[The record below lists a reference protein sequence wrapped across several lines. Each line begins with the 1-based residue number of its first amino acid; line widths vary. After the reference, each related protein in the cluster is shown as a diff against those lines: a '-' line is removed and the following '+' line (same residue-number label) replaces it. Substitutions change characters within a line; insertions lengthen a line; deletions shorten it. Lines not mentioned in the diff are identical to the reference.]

1 MRSNQS
7 LALGIG
13 TAMLVL
19 LAAPA
24 AQAQSVT
31 FSDITDAV
39 PGRFFNAAASA
50 PDPNNPNTLVIGFN
64 SGLDPSNWKLNDFRA
79 STAPFSHLTASD
91 TLSARIHAPEGYYIS
106 KVTYSQRG
114 TGFVLRTG
122 RAAGASNWVVDDMA
136 DDLGT
141 YATNP
146 SLTRTVDLTGMNK
159 TFVPVSITTGL
170 FAFSTPTLG
179 AAQVAVTSAHITVE
193 VLPIE
198 QPSEPAIEEPLD
210 EAIKDPVEEAI
221 KEPTEGS
228 AGGTTVIPG

>member
-1 MRSNQS
+1 MRSKQA
-7 LALGIG
+7 LAFAVGI
-13 TAMLVL
+13 AL

-24 AQAQSVT
+24 AYAQSVT

-91 TLSARIHAPEGYYIS
+91 TLSARIHAPEGYYIA

-114 TGFVLRTG
+114 TGLVLRTG

-170 FAFSTPTLG
+170 FAFSTPALG
-179 AAQVAVTSAHITVE
+179 AAQVAVTSAQIAVE
-193 VLPIE
+193 LLPIE
-198 QPSEPAIEEPLD
+198 QPIEQ
-210 EAIKDPVEEAI
+210 PVEQAVDDPTDGGI
-221 KEPTEGS
+221 GEPR
-228 AGGTTVIPG
+228 

>member
-1 MRSNQS
+1 MKSNQA
-7 LALGIG
+7 LAFAVGI
-13 TAMLVL
+13 ALLVL

-50 PDPNNPNTLVIGFN
+50 PDPNNPNTLVIAFN
-64 SGLDPSNWKLNDFRA
+64 TGLDPSNWKLNDFRA

-122 RAAGASNWVVDDMA
+122 RAAGASNWVVDDIA

-146 SLTRTVDLTGMNK
+146 SLTRTVDLTGMKK

-179 AAQVAVTSAHITVE
+179 AAQVAVTSAQITVE

-198 QPSEPAIEEPLD
+198 QPSEQAI
-210 EAIKDPVEEAI
+210 EEAI
-221 KEPTEGS
+221 KEPTDGS
-228 AGGTTVIPG
+228 AGGTTLIPD